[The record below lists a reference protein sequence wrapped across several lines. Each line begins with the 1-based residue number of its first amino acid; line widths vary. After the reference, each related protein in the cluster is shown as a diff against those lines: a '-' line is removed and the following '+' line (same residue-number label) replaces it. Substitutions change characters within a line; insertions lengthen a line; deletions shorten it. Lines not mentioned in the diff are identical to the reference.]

1 MSPSWHGQ
9 NFQFLSYIPNLVLE
23 PFFDLKLFVCWP
35 FYFKFGLRSW
45 FADIWAWACS
55 DFHFGKIFHFF
66 WYWTNLSAPNALVK
80 CCNLFFETL
89 HTCTFVMCSSD
100 LCKKNCVFGHC
111 LKLHAYFELCTSHH
125 FVNVSFGTSSLW
137 SWAQCDEHV
146 TISLVTLCLIVI
158 GSVYEYVNQSDNE
171 TYIYRYLSIPR
182 EPLLLKKIYVFLLR
196 IGSPIYKTP
205 LLIWC

>member
-1 MSPSWHGQ
+1 MVTKLSGFGQYLGRNLMNVENLYFGHG
-9 NFQFLSYIPNLVLE
+9 IVLFWYWE
-23 PFFDLKLFVCWP
+23 PFLGPKIRTSLTLQQFYTDIWNCPLVCC
-35 FYFKFGLRSW
+35 LVMSW

-66 WYWTNLSAPNALVK
+66 WYWTNLSAPKALVK

-125 FVNVSFGTSSLW
+125 
-137 SWAQCDEHV
+137 
-146 TISLVTLCLIVI
+146 
-158 GSVYEYVNQSDNE
+158 
-171 TYIYRYLSIPR
+171 
-182 EPLLLKKIYVFLLR
+182 
-196 IGSPIYKTP
+196 
-205 LLIWC
+205 IWEK